1 MTHSKLCGKVEHLRP
16 SFLFVSTFL
25 EQQNKLRQTEME
37 EETTRKYSTDPITF
51 LSTKIGFS
59 YKFAHRVVLVYKEKT
74 YKCTNLLCKGPVC
87 NKIFR

>member
-59 YKFAHRVVLVYKEKT
+59 YKFAHRVFLVYKEKNT
-74 YKCTNLLCKGPVC
+74 FFW
-87 NKIFR
+87 IFLVFSGGI